1 MPPLPFVS
9 CGIGRAGLTCVWPF
23 KKVTSVKGRL
33 LTVEYPPGDDGPGR
47 ARSSL
52 LRKPR

>member
-9 CGIGRAGLTCVWPF
+9 CGVGRHGLTCVWPF

-33 LTVEYPPGDDGPGR
+33 LGVEYPRGR
-47 ARSSL
+47 RSRPPSL
-52 LRKPR
+52 MRKPR